1 MTAKPEIRGPEIKG
15 WCPGAHRPMR
25 SGDGLVVRVRPR
37 GGEIAP
43 AALAGLARLAQ
54 AHGSGG
60 VEVTA
65 RANLQIRGVSDA
77 GFAPLLA
84 GLDALGLLDA
94 DPALEARRNIT
105 LTPFRSSARD
115 LDAIAEGLAAGL
127 ADAAFAALPGKF
139 GFVIDAEPG
148 TRRLAA
154 ISGDIRI
161 EGAGHG
167 MVVRADGCATGRA
180 VGEVAEAVAVALDLA
195 RWFLASG
202 GVGAD
207 GRGRMRRHRA
217 SGATLPADLTGDA
230 QPDGAEA
237 LPAAG
242 PMADGYCLAAAFG
255 QFDAADLV
263 RIAQAA
269 PAPVRPTPFR
279 GLFLPGLA
287 TPGALEDAPGLI
299 LRADD
304 PLLRVVACTG
314 APGCP
319 QALGPTREAARHL
332 APLVP
337 TGALLHV
344 SGCTKGCNHPA
355 PAPLTLVATA
365 EGFDLVRG
373 GAPWDQPA
381 RRGLAMARLAD
392 ALKG

>member
-1 MTAKPEIRGPEIKG
+1 MTTQPEIKG

-43 AALAGLARLAQ
+43 VALAGLARLAQ
-54 AHGSGG
+54 AHGSGA

-65 RANLQIRGVSDA
+65 RANFQIRGVSDA
-77 GFAPLLA
+77 GFSPLLA

-105 LTPFRSSARD
+105 LTPFRSGARD
-115 LDAIAEGLAAGL
+115 LAAIAEGLAEGL
-127 ADAAFAALPGKF
+127 ADPTFATLPGKF

-148 TRRLAA
+148 MRRLAS

-161 EGAGHG
+161 EGASDA
-167 MVVRADGCATGRA
+167 MVVRADGRPTGRA
-180 VGEVAEAVAVALDLA
+180 VGDAAEAVAVALDLA

-202 GVGAD
+202 GVGPD
-207 GRGRMRRHRA
+207 GRGRMRRHLARA
-217 SGATLPADLTGDA
+217 TPPADLTGDA
-230 QPDGAEA
+230 RPDDAEP
-237 LPAAG
+237 LPLAG
-242 PMADGYCLAAAFG
+242 PMADGFAVAAAFG
-255 QFDAADLV
+255 QFDAADLL
-263 RIAQAA
+263 RIAESAN
-269 PAPVRPTPFR
+269 APVRPTPVR
-279 GLFLPGLA
+279 GLFLPGLTA
-287 TPGALEDAPGLI
+287 PAALADTPGLI
-299 LRADD
+299 LRSDD

-319 QALGPTREAARHL
+319 QALGPTRAAARQL

-355 PAPLTLVATA
+355 PAPLTLVATPQ
-365 EGFDLVRG
+365 GFDLVRG

-381 RRGLAMARLAD
+381 RRGLDPALLAD